1 MIQLLTSTAL
11 LAMVQALIPNH
22 WLPLIALAKSEKW
35 ERSTLETTTSISA
48 SAHVLGTLLL
58 GIPFGLAGA
67 KLSHEYEKYIHLT
80 APVFL
85 IAFGLVYF
93 FVNRANQKNKEYN
106 EKSSR
111 SKKKW
116 IIVFISMMLL
126 SPCIEMHDLFI
137 GAAKYG
143 FDIVLLLAMLY
154 AVVSIAGIM
163 LLVILGS
170 RILRFIKAEYV
181 EQNQNEITA
190 LVLISVGV
198 LSFFIH

>member
-11 LAMVQALIPNH
+11 LALVQTLIPNH
-22 WLPLIALAKSEKW
+22 WLPLIALSKSENW

-48 SAHVLGTLLL
+48 SAHILGTLLL

-67 KLSHEYEKYIHLT
+67 KLSHEYENYIHLT

-85 IAFGLVYF
+85 IAFGLCYF
-93 FVNRANQKNKEYN
+93 FANRINRKKEGYN
-106 EKSSR
+106 EESR
-111 SKKKW
+111 GSKRRW
-116 IIVFISMMLL
+116 IIVFVSMMLL

-143 FDIVLLLAMLY
+143 FDIVLLLALLY
-154 AVVSIAGIM
+154 AFISIAGIM
-163 LLVILGS
+163 LMVILGS
-170 RILRFIKAEYV
+170 RLLRFLQADYIER
-181 EQNQNEITA
+181 NQKEITA
-190 LVLISVGV
+190 LVLIFVGI